1 MIPGATVAWI
11 ALAGAVGAPA
21 RYVLDAWLDDR
32 LDGAFP
38 WGTYAVN
45 VIGSVLFGLLI
56 GLQHGGDIS
65 LKAATIFGSG
75 FCGAFTTFS
84 THAVESVRLTEDG
97 AWRLA
102 AYNVVGTLASC
113 LAGAA
118 VGLGIAAAF

>member
-1 MIPGATVAWI
+1 LIVLWV

-32 LDGAFP
+32 IEGAFP
-38 WGTYAVN
+38 WGTFVVN
-45 VIGSVLFGLLI
+45 ILGSLVFGLLV
-56 GLQHGGDIS
+56 GLQHGGDITHR
-65 LKAATIFGSG
+65 AVTVFGTG

-97 AWRLA
+97 AYRLA
-102 AYNVVGTLASC
+102 AYNVIGTLASC

-118 VGLGIAAAF
+118 MGFGIAAAA